1 MLEILNIYF
10 KWNCG
15 DRSKNSSK
23 VDKLLLEFFRNGV
36 TKKYIFSIFWLI
48 LNKVKGENN
57 GWNNFNK

>member
-15 DRSKNSSK
+15 DRSKILQ
-23 VDKLLLEFFRNGV
+23 KLINFCQNFQNGDNE
-36 TKKYIFSIFWLI
+36 KIYIQYFWLI